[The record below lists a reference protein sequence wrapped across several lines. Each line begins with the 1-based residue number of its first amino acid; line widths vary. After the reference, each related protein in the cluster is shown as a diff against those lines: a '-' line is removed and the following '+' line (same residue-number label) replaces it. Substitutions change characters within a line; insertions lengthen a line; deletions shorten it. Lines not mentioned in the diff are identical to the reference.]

1 MSASTTV
8 MGHFRAVLTQGQLVA
23 LIDLPEMPCLSVESH
38 DFLHSFD
45 FGFLPFLGRHGSR
58 FWKDEHAG
66 FNLELMRVPVLVS
79 LAAANTRKFVYPTRV
94 SVPRH
99 RASHRHVLGP

>member
-1 MSASTTV
+1 

-23 LIDLPEMPCLSVESH
+23 LIDLPEMPCLPVKSH
-38 DFLHSFD
+38 DFVHSFD

-58 FWKDEHAG
+58 FRKDEHAG
-66 FNLELMRVPVLVS
+66 FDLELMRVPVLVS
-79 LAAANTRKFVYPTRV
+79 LAVANTQKCVYPTRV

-99 RASHRHVLGP
+99 PASHRHVLGP